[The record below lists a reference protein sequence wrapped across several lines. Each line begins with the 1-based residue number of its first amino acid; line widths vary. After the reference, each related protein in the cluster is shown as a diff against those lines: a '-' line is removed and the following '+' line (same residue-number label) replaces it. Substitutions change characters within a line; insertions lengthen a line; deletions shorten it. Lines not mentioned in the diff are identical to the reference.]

1 MSTGGYSVRGR
12 RRGRPPGVRSSRS
25 GANNN
30 HVPAKRQKLQQ
41 QPDHSHKA
49 HILAQKNVSDENE
62 MASEPE
68 DSENSSSSNSEQS
81 TVPKAAPVSG
91 RRRGRP
97 PRRIGNVAAS
107 VGRENI
113 RAINTKNHK
122 PAFPKRSVAG
132 ESPRVGSPG
141 PHGTTTNNTLAHSAS
156 VVVDPM
162 VFVQNTISQGY
173 DLSSADENKL
183 AEYLCSSVTLLDDT
197 VLSALPKCKSI
208 IAKRDPNAMTLP
220 MAANANRKDA
230 DKELVNKKYS
240 KRDLEKEMRR
250 KLSEWIESMAA
261 TMNRISLLRRQG
273 LLRDS
278 VSFANQY
285 IEAHAA
291 PQTQIIATPTTALP
305 ENFGSQVTNPAVLPL
320 LPPPLPEPAQ
330 RSKGPPRVKTSWD
343 QLLADVVDRQKEI
356 TMTSRRRKVILRKCS
371 KLIEK
376 ENEEK
381 MAKMGIFKNPEQAKR
396 AEREQK
402 KRLAKWIV
410 QQVMKKWMYVESI
423 FSEQRQ
429 VEEEEE
435 KSKQDKRILFD
446 MLQRSTQLLEGQ
458 RTVDRS
464 SISGSSASSDS
475 ASSDSA
481 SSDSAS
487 SADGG
492 AAKSIGSQADN
503 NSGSDSK
510 ESNEH
515 ASGIR
520 DLIAG
525 QSVDIEEL
533 RRRYFGGQHI
543 TADDNK
549 RRTQSGAPEEDAEVL
564 DSTSSTSD
572 SEAVISPEQSDAEFT
587 SESSDQ
593 NDSDNEMAEL
603 QRDQDVP
610 IGTLLEQYCQRN
622 QTERLHNVEED
633 SEEEHSQKN
642 VKADNEATGIK
653 GLASIEE
660 KHTVEQPF
668 LLRGSLR
675 IYQRQ
680 GLDWLASLHQ
690 HRINGILADEMGL
703 GKTIQTIAL
712 LAHLACAKGI
722 WGPHLV
728 IVPTSV
734 LLNWEQEF
742 HRWLPGFKVVSY
754 YGGRAERKLKR
765 KGWSKQNAFHVCITS
780 YQLAIQDSSVFKR
793 KPWYYMILDEAQAIK
808 NFRSQRWQTLLGFR
822 SASRLLLTGTPLQNS
837 LVELWSLM
845 YFLMPE
851 QLGIGDDN
859 GGDGDNIGFAGLEH
873 FREWFSQPL
882 EKLLAAQPEIAVPIG
897 SGDNGNVAFNTS
909 TFLQGSG
916 VLSSQEGSTPLCS
929 TQTEAQMAVQKLHT
943 VLRPH
948 ILRRLKQDVETQLPN
963 KIEHVVYCHL
973 SKRQRFLY
981 DDFMSRSQT
990 RKALQSGTY
999 LSVMGCLMQLRKVC
1013 NHPDLFETR
1022 PIVTSWVMSGANI
1035 ASYRHTEGLVRRMLQ
1050 ASSNKALD
1058 SSIKMPWQE
1067 ESCGRMSSW
1076 GMRGLVLTGN
1086 EHRHDRMAW
1095 ENAKKLDATPGIVRQ
1110 GLVQAKTGLDIIAT
1124 EEKSWDELQLHP
1136 IESRRYTCIEANMLY
1151 QKQLRAS
1158 RSQEAWMRLAEQ
1170 NNTRI
1175 NGLAFCPIYGASTLH
1190 ACRFVP
1196 SLRDRLGNMATYLVL
1211 TGKQRLEKYES
1222 TITNFVFMTPPVV
1235 VANSGSDVEAVYPH
1249 LRPVPEIEDH
1259 GLSWASRERQP
1270 TILSMRRRVTHHTGP
1285 MRPVEVRQQIAFPE
1299 PFLLQYDCGKLQALE
1314 QLLGRLVREGHRA
1327 LLFTQMT
1334 KVLDILE
1341 KWLNLHGYR
1350 YLRLD
1355 GATKVEQRWR
1365 LTERFNHDSKWKV
1378 FISSTRAG
1386 GLGINLTGADTVIF
1400 YDSDWNH
1407 AMDAQ
1412 CQDRCHRIGQQREVN
1427 IYRLISENTIE
1438 EAIWR
1443 KQCEK
1448 RWLNQIVI
1456 QEGQFDPNARKNAH
1470 KEAETS
1476 EKTQQQPWAAQPQD
1490 NGAAALGVSDWY
1502 DLASTVLAQSGGNSS
1517 VKRSAA
1523 DTTNKQSSQLISER
1537 EAVRLL
1543 SAAEDEVDAT
1553 ALRVAITEVAHA
1565 DALDLGNETAFG
1577 HGSDLH
1583 SADHNSDAQAQP
1595 KSTDGYGLDQP
1606 LSSVADGQNAR
1617 EYGDAD
1623 EDEAGEDEI
1632 GHIDDYMLRFLMET
1646 VFN

>member
-1 MSTGGYSVRGR
+1 MMSTGGYSVRGR

-49 HILAQKNVSDENE
+49 HILAQKN
-62 MASEPE
+62 PE

-141 PHGTTTNNTLAHSAS
+141 PHGTTNNNTLAHSAS

-410 QQVMKKWMYVESI
+410 QQVMKKWI
-423 FSEQRQ
+423 EQRQ

-458 RTVDRS
+458 L
-464 SISGSSASSDS
+464 SGSSASSDSASSDS

-492 AAKSIGSQADN
+492 AAN
-503 NSGSDSK
+503 GSDSK

-515 ASGIR
+515 ASGI
-520 DLIAG
+520 
-525 QSVDIEEL
+525 QL

-587 SESSDQ
+587 SD
-593 NDSDNEMAEL
+593 DNEMAEL
-603 QRDQDVP
+603 QRDQD
-610 IGTLLEQYCQRN
+610 QYCQRN
-622 QTERLHNVEED
+622 QTERLHN
-633 SEEEHSQKN
+633 HSQKN

-690 HRINGILADEMGL
+690 HRING
-703 GKTIQTIAL
+703 KTIQTIAL

-728 IVPTSV
+728 IVPTS
-734 LLNWEQEF
+734 F

-765 KGWSKQNAFHVCITS
+765 KGWSKQNAFH
-780 YQLAIQDSSVFKR
+780 LAIQDSSVFK
-793 KPWYYMILDEAQAIK
+793 PQAIK

-822 SASRLLLTGTPLQNS
+822 SASRLLLT
-837 LVELWSLM
+837 VELWSLM

-897 SGDNGNVAFNTS
+897 SGDNGNVAFNT
-909 TFLQGSG
+909 
-916 VLSSQEGSTPLCS
+916 QEGSTPLCS

-943 VLRPH
+943 
-948 ILRRLKQDVETQLPN
+948 QDVETQLPN
-963 KIEHVVYCHL
+963 KIEHV
-973 SKRQRFLY
+973 RFLY

-999 LSVMGCLMQLRKVC
+999 LSLRK
-1013 NHPDLFETR
+1013 TR

-1095 ENAKKLDATPGIVRQ
+1095 ENAKKLDATP
-1110 GLVQAKTGLDIIAT
+1110 VQAKTGLDIIAT
-1124 EEKSWDELQLHP
+1124 EEKSWDELQLRP

-1170 NNTRI
+1170 NNT
-1175 NGLAFCPIYGASTLH
+1175 PSTLH

-1196 SLRDRLGNMATYLVL
+1196 SLRDRLGNMATYL
-1211 TGKQRLEKYES
+1211 KYES
-1222 TITNFVFMTPPVV
+1222 TITNFVFMTPPV
-1235 VANSGSDVEAVYPH
+1235 
-1249 LRPVPEIEDH
+1249 IEDH

-1502 DLASTVLAQSGGNSS
+1502 DLASTVLAQSGGNSG